1 MNENEQRLNDINQE
15 PGASSW
21 ISSLPLED
29 EGCDLNKQLF
39 WGLDMVG
46 S

>member
-21 ISSLPLED
+21 ISSLPLEY
-29 EGCDLNKQLF
+29 EGYDLNKQLF